1 MATLTLSNVVPD
13 QIVALLK
20 GEPVALVGSNIAIAM
35 FGLTAVGND
44 YDAFVSNE
52 FLLGK
57 ITGKALE
64 QGFTQQDRDAK
75 ITRRWTHFGINHWH
89 TNSVHFVSPDG
100 DELNVVYKKVGG
112 HPVQGV
118 GQVLESFDF
127 GHLAGGFDM
136 KLGLFHDMRSFLFE
150 DYFTQYVGRPFDPMG
165 PLPLVP
171 DKAET
176 WKSGLISQYNGIRE
190 IGRYVK
196 HWNYGFDM
204 ELVKQDLVVGYFEA
218 AKYWAN
224 RPGTP
229 LQMQEWQTQAT
240 IYETAAIKIDA
251 DDIVDLERAAKQIDY
266 TDSLDKIMEALE

>member
-1 MATLTLSNVVPD
+1 MAALTLDIVPD
-13 QIVALLK
+13 NIRTLLQ
-20 GEPVALVGSNIAIAM
+20 GEPIALVGSNIAIAM
-35 FGLTAVGND
+35 FDLTSIGND

-57 ITGKALE
+57 ICGRALE
-64 QGFTQQDRDAK
+64 HGFIQQERDSK
-75 ITRRWTHFGINHWH
+75 IARRWTHYGLNHWH
-89 TNSVHFVSPDG
+89 TNSIHFTSPDG

-118 GQVLESFDF
+118 SQVLESFDF

-136 KLGLFHDMRSFLFE
+136 ELGTFHDMRSFLFE
-150 DYFTQYVGRPFDPMG
+150 SYFDLYLNRPFDPMG

-171 DKAET
+171 LKAEA
-176 WKSGLISQYNGIRE
+176 WKMGLISQYNGIRE

-196 HWNYGFDM
+196 HWRYGFDM
-204 ELVKQDLVVGYFEA
+204 ELVKADLVTGYFEA
-218 AKYWAN
+218 AKYWSN

-229 LQMQEWQTQAT
+229 IQVAEWKTQAR
-240 IYETAAIKIDA
+240 IYETAAVKIDG
-251 DDIVDLERAAKQIDY
+251 DDIDDLAKAAAQIDY